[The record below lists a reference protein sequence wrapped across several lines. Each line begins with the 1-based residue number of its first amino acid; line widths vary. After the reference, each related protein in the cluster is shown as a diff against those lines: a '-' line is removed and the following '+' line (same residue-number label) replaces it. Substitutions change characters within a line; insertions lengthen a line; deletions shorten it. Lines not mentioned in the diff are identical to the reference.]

1 MKFEELLTAVRSAVA
16 TTLVRQHNMK
26 PSDVARALGVSPATV
41 TQYLKGRTGK
51 VELLRRDP
59 ALWSRIEVFSEEVAK
74 GIRFGLTRSW
84 SGEVEELAM
93 GLLREMK
100 ASPHQR
106 PLDDS
111 VRFKVLK
118 RIELEERSAAKA
130 LELASKGDDPLLSM
144 LLRQIA
150 SDSMRHAD
158 ILTTLLR
165 TLEGGAPSPI
175 RDYGVLRE
183 MLAFEEQA
191 ESENLSELI
200 RSDDPL
206 VKALLMSVD
215 LDERKHEALLRE
227 LMEASTGKRGTG

>member
-1 MKFEELLTAVRSAVA
+1 
-16 TTLVRQHNMK
+16 
-26 PSDVARALGVSPATV
+26 
-41 TQYLKGRTGK
+41 
-51 VELLRRDP
+51 
-59 ALWSRIEVFSEEVAK
+59 
-74 GIRFGLTRSW
+74 
-84 SGEVEELAM
+84 
-93 GLLREMK
+93 
-100 ASPHQR
+100 
-106 PLDDS
+106 
-111 VRFKVLK
+111 LK

-130 LELASKGDDPLLSM
+130 LELASKSDDPLLSM

-165 TLEGGAPSPI
+165 TLEGGTPSQV
-175 RDYGVLRE
+175 RDYGVLKE

-200 RSDDPL
+200 KSDDPL

-227 LMEASTGKRGTG
+227 LMEALTGKWKTG

>member
-1 MKFEELLTAVRSAVA
+1 
-16 TTLVRQHNMK
+16 
-26 PSDVARALGVSPATV
+26 
-41 TQYLKGRTGK
+41 
-51 VELLRRDP
+51 
-59 ALWSRIEVFSEEVAK
+59 
-74 GIRFGLTRSW
+74 
-84 SGEVEELAM
+84 
-93 GLLREMK
+93 
-100 ASPHQR
+100 
-106 PLDDS
+106 
-111 VRFKVLK
+111 
-118 RIELEERSAAKA
+118 
-130 LELASKGDDPLLSM
+130 M

-165 TLEGGAPSPI
+165 TLEGGTPSQV

-227 LMEASTGKRGTG
+227 LMGALPGKRGTG

>member
-1 MKFEELLTAVRSAVA
+1 
-16 TTLVRQHNMK
+16 
-26 PSDVARALGVSPATV
+26 
-41 TQYLKGRTGK
+41 
-51 VELLRRDP
+51 
-59 ALWSRIEVFSEEVAK
+59 
-74 GIRFGLTRSW
+74 
-84 SGEVEELAM
+84 VEELAM

-111 VRFKVLK
+111 VRFRVLK

-130 LELASKGDDPLLSM
+130 LELASKGDDPLLSV

-165 TLEGGAPSPI
+165 TLEGGAPPPI

-215 LDERKHEALLRE
+215 LDERKHEALLRV
-227 LMEASTGKRGTG
+227 LMESSTGKRVTG

>member
-1 MKFEELLTAVRSAVA
+1 MRFEELLTAARSAVA
-16 TTLVRQHNMK
+16 TILVRQHNIR
-26 PSDVARALGVSPATV
+26 PSDVARVLGVSPATV

-51 VELLRRDP
+51 IELLRRDP
-59 ALWSRIEVFSEEVAK
+59 TLWSRIEVFSEEVAK

-84 SGEVEELAM
+84 SREVEELAM
-93 GLLREMK
+93 GLMREMK
-100 ASPHQR
+100 ASARQR

-111 VRFKVLK
+111 VRFRILK

-158 ILTTLLR
+158 ILTSLLR
-165 TLEGGAPSPI
+165 AIEGGTSSPA
-175 RDYGVLRE
+175 RDYGTLRE

-206 VKALLMSVD
+206 IRALLMSVD
-215 LDERKHEALLRE
+215 LDERKHETLLRE
-227 LMEASTGKRGTG
+227 LMEASTGKREKG